1 MEEFDGVSDEYG
13 PGSFAEDAV
22 TSIMMERRANVET
35 LECTEVPGATDGWFV
50 MDEYA
55 TASRSEWS
63 GIKVER
69 AKEGM
74 PCRRVGREGRWA

>member
-1 MEEFDGVSDEYG
+1 MEEFDSVSDEYG
-13 PGSFAEDAV
+13 PGSFAKDAV
-22 TSIMMERRANVET
+22 TSIVMERRADIET
-35 LECTEVPGATDGWFV
+35 LQCTEVPGTPDGRFV

-74 PCRRVGREGRWA
+74 PCRRV